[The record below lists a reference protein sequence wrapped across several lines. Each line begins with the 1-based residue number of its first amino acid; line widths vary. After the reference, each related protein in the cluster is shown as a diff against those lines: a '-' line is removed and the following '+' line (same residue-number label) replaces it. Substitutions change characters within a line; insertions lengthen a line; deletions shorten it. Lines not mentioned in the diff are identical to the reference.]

1 MGWGS
6 AVFSILGVH
15 SGNGKHFAILTK
27 EQKSGAILWTMA
39 GFCLGILS
47 SGIPNLA
54 IVFLLTRVFNPGRRH
69 KIFLWCLAT
78 VCFLG
83 LLVCVIV
90 LFGRCIPAR
99 SLWDSDVTPDSCFS
113 VWILV
118 YYAIYAGSECRAIVW
133 TADAR
138 TGELTAG
145 FSLLRMYRFISCHL
159 PNDHSTHFA
168 EEADGTPCA

>member
-15 SGNGKHFAILTK
+15 SGYGKHFAILTK
-27 EQKSGAILWTMA
+27 EQKSGAILWTMISF
-39 GFCLGILS
+39 GLGILS
-47 SGIPNLA
+47 AGIPKLA
-54 IVFLLTRVFNPGRRH
+54 IVLLLTQLFSPGRRQ

-78 VCFLG
+78 ICLLG

-99 SLWDSDVTPDSCFS
+99 SLWDFDVTPDSCFS

-118 YYAIYAGSECRAIVW
+118 YYAIYAGSKCRAIV
-133 TADAR
+133 
-138 TGELTAG
+138 
-145 FSLLRMYRFISCHL
+145 
-159 PNDHSTHFA
+159 
-168 EEADGTPCA
+168 